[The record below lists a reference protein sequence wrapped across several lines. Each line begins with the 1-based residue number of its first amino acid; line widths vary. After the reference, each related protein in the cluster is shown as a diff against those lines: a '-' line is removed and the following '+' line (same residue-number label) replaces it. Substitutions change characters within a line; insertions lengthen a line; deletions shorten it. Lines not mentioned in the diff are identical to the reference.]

1 MAALG
6 SGLLGIN
13 EGEGETLTPVGRR
26 GGVGKVALE
35 SEEGLGGGLEGEGNG
50 EVGEGVWRRGGR
62 HGLLERRE
70 VATLEGEGLAG
81 GGEGVAAENL
91 SGDLG
96 GRGLGGKPTL
106 PFVDGVLGLLRNG
119 EGNLGFGGDSKGAA
133 LREGQEGGEEKKENG
148 ERKTENGGA
157 PSGATDRAVGREET
171 F

>member
-1 MAALG
+1 MATLG
-6 SGLLGIN
+6 SGLLGVD
-13 EGEGETLTPVGRR
+13 EGEGEALAPVEGRI
-26 GGVGKVALE
+26 GVGKVALE

-70 VATLEGEGLAG
+70 IATLKGEGLAG

-119 EGNLGFGGDSKGAA
+119 QRNLGFGLGAEGTTLLSTDVPSKERTEN
-133 LREGQEGGEEKKENG
+133 REQ
-148 ERKTENGGA
+148 KTE
-157 PSGATDRAVGREET
+157 RA
-171 F
+171 